1 MAIDFTGGL
10 SEDREYV
17 FAEQPSDP
25 EMRESVNTWV
35 WDQGTE
41 FGMPRIGVEAV
52 ADQWETHDIQFN
64 LAFANGRVLN
74 MFGGGK
80 VHPPLG
86 TDGKPRILGAGPIEF
101 ELVKPFE
108 HWKARIQ
115 GDASVT
121 SIEAQIGGAQP
132 GSGTG
137 ETVPIELEYD
147 IRSAAPPWESGSLL
161 EVAGRVLATQEEGDL
176 MGGPRFEQ
184 LFRAT
189 GTLRVGN
196 DEYPLNGG
204 GLRIRRAGVRR
215 LAAFRGHVWQ
225 STVFPSGRAFG
236 LCLYP
241 PRDDGKDTFN
251 EGFLFEG
258 DGELIPAWVTDA
270 PWLRDLAPKGQDTT
284 VTLETEDGRTET
296 ITGTTVLSTCMVM
309 NAAGAGNDGAGRGMG
324 NFRLQQA
331 VCEYEWNGERAT
343 GMIERSSADSAVS

>member
-1 MAIDFTGGL
+1 MAIDYSGGL
-10 SEDREYV
+10 SEDREFV

-35 WDQGTE
+35 WDEGTE
-41 FGMPRIGVEAV
+41 YGMPRIGVEAV
-52 ADQWETHDIQFN
+52 ADQWETHDIQCN
-64 LAFANGRVLN
+64 LAFADGRVLN
-74 MFGGGK
+74 MFGSGK

-86 TDGKPRILGAGPIEF
+86 ADGKPRILGAGPIEF
-101 ELVKPFE
+101 ELV
-108 HWKARIQ
+108 
-115 GDASVT
+115 
-121 SIEAQIGGAQP
+121 
-132 GSGTG
+132 
-137 ETVPIELEYD
+137 YD

-184 LFRAT
+184 LFRTT
-189 GTLRVGN
+189 GTLRVGD

-204 GLRIRRAGVRR
+204 GLRIRRAGIRR
-215 LAAFRGHVWQ
+215 LATFRGHVWQ

-296 ITGTTVLSTCMVM
+296 ISGTTVLSTCMVM
-309 NAAGAGNDGAGRGMG
+309 NAAAAGNDGAGRGMG
-324 NFRLQQA
+324 TFRLQQA
-331 VCEYEWNGERAT
+331 VCEYEWDGERAT
-343 GMIERSSADSAVS
+343 GMIERSSASSDVS

>member
-10 SEDREYV
+10 SDDREYV

-35 WDQGTE
+35 WDDGTDY
-41 FGMPRIGVEAV
+41 GMPRIGVEAV
-52 ADQWETHDIQFN
+52 AEQWETHDIQFN
-64 LAFANGRVLN
+64 LAFADGRVLN
-74 MFGGGK
+74 MFGSGK
-80 VHPPLG
+80 VHDPLG
-86 TDGKPRILGAGPIEF
+86 ADGKPRILGAGPIEF

-115 GDASVT
+115 GDATVT
-121 SIEAQIGGAQP
+121 SVDAQIAGAQP
-132 GSGTG
+132 GPTG
-137 ETVPIELEYD
+137 EVVPVELEYD

-161 EVAGRVLATQEEGDL
+161 ETAGRVLATQEEGDL

-189 GTLRVGN
+189 GTLRVGD
-196 DEYPLNGG
+196 DEYSLDGG
-204 GLRIRRAGVRR
+204 GLRIRRAGIRR
-215 LAAFRGHVWQ
+215 LATFRGHVWQ

-270 PWLRDLAPKGQDTT
+270 PWLRELQPKGQDTT

-309 NAAGAGNDGAGRGMG
+309 NMANAGMAD
-324 NFRLQQA
+324 FRLQQA
-331 VCEYEWNGERAT
+331 VCEYEWDGERAT
-343 GMIERSSADSAVS
+343 GMIERSSASSAVS

>member
-1 MAIDFTGGL
+1 MAIDYTGGL
-10 SEDREYV
+10 ADDREYV
-17 FAEQPSDP
+17 FATQPDNP
-25 EMRESVNTWV
+25 EMRESVNTWI

-52 ADQWETHDIQFN
+52 ADQWDTHDIQMN
-64 LAFANGRVLN
+64 LAFADGRVLN
-74 MFGGGK
+74 MYGPAK
-80 VHPPLG
+80 VHDPIG
-86 TDGKPRILGAGPIEF
+86 ADGKPRVLGAGPLAF
-101 ELVKPFE
+101 ELIEPFVHWRLRVDGMAVK
-108 HWKARIQ
+108 
-115 GDASVT
+115 T
-121 SIEAQIGGAQP
+121 SSQAQIDGWMP
-132 GSGTG
+132 GSGG
-137 ETVPIELEYD
+137 DEVPVELEVD

-161 EVAGRVLATQEEGDL
+161 ELAGRVLATQEEGDL

-189 GTLRVGN
+189 GTLRVGD
-196 DEYPLNGG
+196 DEYSLNGG

-270 PWLRDLAPKGQDTT
+270 PWLRSLEPKGQDTT

-296 ITGTTVLSTCMVM
+296 IKGTTVLSTCMVM
-309 NAAGAGNDGAGRGMG
+309 SGASAGNEAAGRGMG
-324 NFRLQQA
+324 EFRLQQA
-331 VCEYEWNGERAT
+331 VCEYEWDGERAT
-343 GMIERSSADSAVS
+343 GMIERSSASSDVG